1 MVERGGR
8 PMAKS
13 KYETHVLPK
22 LDLVEAW
29 ARDGLV
35 EKQIAHNL
43 GVAVSTLNLYK
54 KDHPEFSEALARG
67 KEVVDVEVENDLLKK
82 CHGYNATVKKT
93 FKVKEVEYDPD
104 TGRRLRE
111 YERLETGFDEVHI
124 PADTTAIM
132 FWLANR
138 LKGKWAYKPQEDK
151 GDDPGQEGGVVL
163 LPAVDDTLMD
173 GGESDG

>member
-1 MVERGGR
+1 
-8 PMAKS
+8 MAKS

-67 KEVVDVEVENDLLKK
+67 KEVPRIQRHGQKDL
-82 CHGYNATVKKT
+82 
-93 FKVKEVEYDPD
+93 
-104 TGRRLRE
+104 
-111 YERLETGFDEVHI
+111 
-124 PADTTAIM
+124 
-132 FWLANR
+132 
-138 LKGKWAYKPQEDK
+138 Q
-151 GDDPGQEGGVVL
+151 GQGGGVRPGHRETAAGV
-163 LPAVDDTLMD
+163 
-173 GGESDG
+173 

>member
-1 MVERGGR
+1 MTVSLLGWRQNIREVR

-67 KEVVDVEVENDLLKK
+67 KEVVDLEVENAMLKRAK
-82 CHGYNATVKKT
+82 GYQYT
-93 FKVKEVEYDPD
+93 EVTTE
-104 TGRRLRE
+104 
-111 YERLETGFDEVHI
+111 ERLTRDGEIITLTKRVVRDV
-124 PADTTAIM
+124 PPDPTSMM

-138 LKGKWAYKPQEDK
+138 RRDRWAYKPQPEAGTD
-151 GDDPGQEGGVVL
+151 EGEESGVVL
-163 LPAVDDTLMD
+163 LPEVDETLLGGGGD
-173 GGESDG
+173 G

>member
-1 MVERGGR
+1 MS
-8 PMAKS
+8 KS
-13 KYETHVLPK
+13 KYESHVLPK
-22 LDLVEAW
+22 LDLVEGW

-43 GVAVSTLNLYK
+43 GVAVSTLSLYK
-54 KDHPEFSEALARG
+54 KDHPEFLEALARG

-111 YERLETGFDEVHI
+111 YERLETGFDEVHV

-138 LKGKWAYKPQEDK
+138 LKGKWAYKPQPETGAD
-151 GDDPGQEGGVVL
+151 EGEESGVVL
-163 LPAVDDTLMD
+163 LPEVYETLLGGGGD
-173 GGESDG
+173 G

>member
-1 MVERGGR
+1 MTVSLLGWRQNIREVR

-54 KDHPEFSEALARG
+54 KDHPEVSEALARG
-67 KEVVDVEVENDLLKK
+67 EEVVDLEVENALLKRAK
-82 CHGYNATVKKT
+82 GYQYT
-93 FKVKEVEYDPD
+93 EVTTE
-104 TGRRLRE
+104 
-111 YERLETGFDEVHI
+111 ERLTRDGEIITLTKRVVRDV
-124 PADTTAIM
+124 PPDPTSMM

-138 LKGKWAYKPQEDK
+138 RRDRWAYKPQPEAGTD
-151 GDDPGQEGGVVL
+151 EGEESGVVL
-163 LPAVDDTLMD
+163 LPEVDETLLGGGGD
-173 GGESDG
+173 G

>member
-1 MVERGGR
+1 
-8 PMAKS
+8 MAKS

-67 KEVVDVEVENDLLKK
+67 KEVVDLEVENALLKRAK
-82 CHGYNATVKKT
+82 GYQYT
-93 FKVKEVEYDPD
+93 EVTTE
-104 TGRRLRE
+104 
-111 YERLETGFDEVHI
+111 ERLTRDGEIITLTKRVVRDV
-124 PADTTAIM
+124 PPDPTSMM

-138 LKGKWAYKPQEDK
+138 RRDRWAYKPQPEAGTD
-151 GDDPGQEGGVVL
+151 EGEESGVVL
-163 LPAVDDTLMD
+163 LPEVDETLLGGGGD
-173 GGESDG
+173 G